1 MPQTKK
7 VTLPNDSAEKEGS
20 KNAHIIAF
28 LRKRVNVRF
37 FRQIAEVAFHL
48 LLSALGAVA
57 VASWAIPA
65 AYAER
70 GYHAIGGEWL
80 LVILTFIAIFY
91 VCEVKDVSR

>member
-7 VTLPNDSAEKEGS
+7 VTLPNDSAEKEGP

-57 VASWAIPA
+57 VALWAIPA

-70 GYHAIGGEWL
+70 GYSAVGGEWL
-80 LVILTFIAIFY
+80 LVAVTFIAVFWL
-91 VCEVKDVSR
+91 CEVVNGTD